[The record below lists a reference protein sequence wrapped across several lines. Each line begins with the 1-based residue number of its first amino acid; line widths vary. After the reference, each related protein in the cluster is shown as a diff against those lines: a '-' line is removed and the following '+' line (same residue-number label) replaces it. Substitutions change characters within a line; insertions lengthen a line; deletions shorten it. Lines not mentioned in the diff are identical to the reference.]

1 MRRDSTPLAPEVKT
15 DQTSGG
21 FRQAPG
27 GRPSRRNLN
36 FAVSGARGPVSRRRE
51 ADNIY
56 GKLSI
61 GFILKATAPVSFNY
75 NLTAGRAASKVCKR
89 HLEGPAG
96 NFCPEFTF
104 RKIIFENMLHLQ
116 KREGV

>member
-75 NLTAGRAASKVCKR
+75 NLTAGRAASKVCNATEGEAKEVHQSLKVTAGIFK
-89 HLEGPAG
+89 HL
-96 NFCPEFTF
+96 
-104 RKIIFENMLHLQ
+104 KENHI
-116 KREGV
+116 